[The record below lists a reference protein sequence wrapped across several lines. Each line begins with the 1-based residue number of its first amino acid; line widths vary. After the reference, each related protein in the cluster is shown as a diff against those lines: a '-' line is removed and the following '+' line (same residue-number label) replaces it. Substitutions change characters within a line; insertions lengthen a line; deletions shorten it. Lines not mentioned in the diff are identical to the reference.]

1 MFFERNVPVDVLSS
15 RELDRDGLSKYKL
28 VIVPYPLMLTN
39 DEARALKEYVADGGH
54 LFVEARPGWVDE
66 RGHAEPRI
74 PGFDW
79 DKIFGVREKQLIPG
93 KEFEVTWGAAHFK
106 AMKFQEQ
113 FEVEN
118 QSAHAVANLA
128 DGTPIAWEN
137 RYEKGSAI
145 LFGSFAGQQNYEH
158 PVAMH
163 PLEPI
168 LTQWAGVAH
177 SNLHAPSLIELRE
190 MQAGKGRFVF
200 FFNHSDKPAA
210 VEFSR
215 ELEKPASG
223 VREIMTDQKIT
234 PSGKT
239 LSIQGEVPPQSVRIY
254 RIDY

>member
-28 VIVPYPLMLTN
+28 VIVPYPLMLTS
-39 DEARALKEYVADGGH
+39 DEASALQGYVSGGGH

-66 RGHAEPRI
+66 RGHAEPKI
-74 PGFDW
+74 PGFGW
-79 DKIFGVREKQLIPG
+79 DKIFGLREKQLIPG
-93 KEFEVTWGAAHFK
+93 KEFEVRWGDANFK

-118 QSAHAVANLA
+118 QSAHAVAKLA

-158 PVAMH
+158 PAAMH

-177 SNLHAPSLIELRE
+177 PNLHAPSVVELRE
-190 MQAGKGRFVF
+190 MQSGKGRFAF
-200 FFNHSDKPAA
+200 FFNHSEKPAA

-223 VREIMTDQKIT
+223 IREIMTAQKIT

-239 LSIQGEVPPQSVRIY
+239 LSIKTEIPPESVRIY